1 MELEEKDCNFKIIFF
16 HLLYSKSFTVL
27 TAVHFGQRLILKYI
41 LSHIYF
47 YSSRKKEGKLIVM
60 TGASLLILVQI
71 HYHAVE
77 DHVVQ
82 PCKGSD
88 FQKP

>member
-1 MELEEKDCNFKIIFF
+1 
-16 HLLYSKSFTVL
+16 
-27 TAVHFGQRLILKYI
+27 
-41 LSHIYF
+41 
-47 YSSRKKEGKLIVM
+47 M